1 MAPRHEGFRQTL
13 FSAMILFFWV
23 AAFSVVSQKLQNESK
38 KYVDNAAAAAPLSYI
53 SPEHIDPIILGRKDL
68 YDDFLNLWLLQFLA
82 DPPSIQTGDRLMEAI
97 RSVIRHQPKIES
109 LYLSSCIVMFSDHK
123 APEKCQEIVLA
134 GLKVL
139 PQSWKLPML
148 QGYVHG
154 FLLDQSGLAASF
166 FDHAAALPS
175 SPPYVKSLASRLA
188 RKEGITIE
196 EARKNLE
203 RLLWEDPD
211 SGMQRFIKR

>member
-53 SPEHIDPIILGRKDL
+53 SPEHI
-68 YDDFLNLWLLQFLA
+68 
-82 DPPSIQTGDRLMEAI
+82 
-97 RSVIRHQPKIES
+97 RHQPKRES
-109 LYLSSCIVMFSDHK
+109 LYLANCIVMFSDHK